1 MSMNNRHLDELI
13 AANAE
18 GRVIILPCSIRD
30 TLWMVS
36 KEHKCT
42 LPIYVEK
49 ISFEMWDDTDR
60 DKVIVSGRS
69 VDDALYQF
77 SGNDY
82 DKTVFRNREDAEKEL
97 KRILA

>member
-1 MSMNNRHLDELI
+1 MNNQRLDELT
-13 AANAE
+13 AADAE
-18 GRVIILPCSIRD
+18 NRIIILPCSIRD

-36 KEHKCT
+36 KEHTCT
-42 LPIYVEK
+42 LPIYVGK

-60 DKVIVSGRS
+60 DTVVVSGRS

-77 SGNDY
+77 SGKDFG
-82 DKTVFRNREDAEKEL
+82 KAVFLNRDDAEEEL